1 MSTPRWLQ
9 PFLHSIVPVLARGYL
24 TMTGVS
30 TRITVKPNPGVERL
44 ESEGSNFIYAM
55 WHSRQMFLMY
65 THRNRRACALVSLS
79 RDGEYIAR
87 LLPKFGIS
95 VVRGSTSK
103 GGPQA
108 LLALLDMAGQ
118 GYHPVITPDGPRGPA
133 CTTQQG
139 VIFLAQKTGLPIVPI
154 ACGLSHKAVFNSW
167 DKFQLPLP
175 FGKAAVVYGN
185 PVFIA
190 EAQDPAQAALKVQR
204 ELDAATAEADA
215 LACS

>member
-9 PFLHSIVPVLARGYL
+9 PLLHSLVPVLAKGYL
-24 TMTGVS
+24 SITGAA
-30 TRITVKPNPGVERL
+30 TRVTWKLNEGAQRL
-44 ESEGSNFIYAM
+44 ENDNSNFIYAI

-87 LLPKFGIS
+87 LLPKFGTR

-108 LLALLDMAGQ
+108 LLALLDMAREGW
-118 GYHPVITPDGPRGPA
+118 HPVITPDGPRGPA
-133 CTTQQG
+133 CATQQG
-139 VIFLAQKTGLPIVPI
+139 VIFLAQKTGLPIVPV
-154 ACGLSHKAVFNSW
+154 ACGLSRKIVFNSW
-167 DKFQLPLP
+167 DKFQFPLP

-185 PVFIA
+185 PVFISAA
-190 EAQDPAQAALKVQR
+190 EDPVQAALKVQR